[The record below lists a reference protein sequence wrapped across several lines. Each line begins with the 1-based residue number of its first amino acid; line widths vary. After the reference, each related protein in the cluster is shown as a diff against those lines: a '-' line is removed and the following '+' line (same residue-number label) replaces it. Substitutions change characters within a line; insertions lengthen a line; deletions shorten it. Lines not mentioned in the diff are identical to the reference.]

1 MKKTKACPDCK
12 TQTDFT
18 KTGYYTR
25 GCDKRKIQKY
35 FCKICKKSFSDQTFR
50 DTYYHKKNH
59 LIEKIKLLIVSGVSQ
74 RQISRVLKIDRKTV
88 RRKILILSKRGEKS
102 LKNLRASLK
111 NQEEFLFDEMET
123 FEHTKCKPISIPLV
137 VTKNRLIL
145 DIDAVS
151 QPAKGLLAK
160 LSREKYGYRPD
171 NRPMSIRNI
180 LKKVTGCF
188 IQNCTI
194 TTDKSPFYSKPIR
207 RNYPKALHKTT
218 PGGRGCVAGYG
229 ELKKKAFDPMFSLNH
244 TAAMLRDHLATLKRR
259 TWTTTK
265 KIQNLID
272 LLKIYASYHNE
283 VLVKSV

>member
-1 MKKTKACPDCK
+1 MKKTKACPYCK

-18 KTGYYTR
+18 KTGYFTR
-25 GCDKRKIQKY
+25 VCDKRKVQKY

-50 DTYYHKKNH
+50 DTYHHQKNH

-88 RRKILILSKRGEKS
+88 RRKIIILSKRGEKS
-102 LKNLRASLK
+102 LKKLRTSFK

-160 LSREKYGYRPD
+160 LSREKYGPRPD
-171 NRPMSIRNI
+171 HRPMSIRNM
-180 LKKVTGCF
+180 LKKVRACF
-188 IQNCTI
+188 NQNCII
-194 TTDKSPFYSKPIR
+194 TTDKSPFYPKPIQN
-207 RNYPKALHKTT
+207 NYPFAQHKTT
-218 PGGRGCVAGYG
+218 SGGRGCIAGYG
-229 ELKKKAFDPMFSLNH
+229 ELKKKAFDPMFALNH

-265 KIQNLID
+265 KIPNLVD

-283 VLVKSV
+283 CLVRAV